1 MDEAIPDTLIQKY
14 LMADS
19 AICGGQ
25 VCVKGT
31 RIPASMIL
39 GAMAGGDTI
48 DDLLRGYPGLTR
60 EAIAAVLA
68 YGAQLATER
77 ILPVAKSS

>member
-1 MDEAIPDTLIQKY
+1 MTDRDPDTLIRERPV
-14 LMADS
+14 ADP

-31 RIPASMIL
+31 RIPAALIL
-39 GAMAGGDTI
+39 GAMAGGDTV

-60 EAIAAVLA
+60 EDVSAVLA
-68 YGAQLATER
+68 YGARLATER
-77 ILPVAKSS
+77 GLPLPADS

>member
-1 MDEAIPDTLIQKY
+1 MTERDPDVLIQER
-14 LMADS
+14 LASDPS
-19 AICGGQ
+19 ICGGQ

-31 RIPASMIL
+31 RIPAALIL

-60 EAIAAVLA
+60 DDVAAVLS
-68 YGAQLATER
+68 YGAKLATER
-77 ILPVAKSS
+77 VLPLVMGP